1 MEAGVPGFAV
11 EACGKTLTPL
21 PKDFE
26 SNFKPKNVRS

>member
-1 MEAGVPGFAV
+1 MEAAVPGFAV

-26 SNFKPKNVRS
+26 PDFESKKLE